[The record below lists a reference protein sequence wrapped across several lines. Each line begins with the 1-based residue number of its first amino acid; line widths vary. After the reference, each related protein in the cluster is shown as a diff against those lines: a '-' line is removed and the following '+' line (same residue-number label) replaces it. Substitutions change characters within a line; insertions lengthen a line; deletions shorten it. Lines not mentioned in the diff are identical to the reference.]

1 MSKPS
6 FKLNGESVGYLLHGQ
21 AISIDFVIPDV
32 WFVLIHTKKTKML
45 FNSIKTAF
53 NTLSFKRNKSSYSFN
68 TNAYAPKITFIGIG
82 MNGIYSKTINLQVN
96 FLNTI
101 PHFVRTQNSSVNP
114 IKKALHISKTK
125 LNLLHYM
132 PNITSAEMKI
142 NNIQNLQIK
151 LDLSNLNYEL
161 SRQSN

>member
-1 MSKPS
+1 MGTAK
-6 FKLNGESVGYLLHGQ
+6 FKLNGENVGYLLHGQ
-21 AISIDFVIPDV
+21 AISIDFEIPDV
-32 WFVLIHTKKTKML
+32 WFVLIHTQKTKML

-53 NTLSFKRNKSSYSFN
+53 NTLTFKRNKSSFQCN

-82 MNGIYSKTINLQVN
+82 LNGIYSKTINLQVN

-101 PHFVRTQNSSVNP
+101 PHFVKTQNSIVNP
-114 IKKALHISKTK
+114 INRYIYIPKTK
-125 LNLLHYM
+125 LNLPHYT
-132 PNITSAEMKI
+132 PKVNSVELKI
-142 NNIQNLQIK
+142 NNIQNIQIK

>member
-1 MSKPS
+1 MEAAK
-6 FKLNGESVGYLLHGQ
+6 FKLNGANVGYLLHGQ
-21 AISIDFVIPDV
+21 AISIDFEIPGV
-32 WFVLIHTKKTKML
+32 WFVLIHTKKTKLL

-53 NTLSFKRNKSSYSFN
+53 NTLTFKRNKSSFQCN
-68 TNAYAPKITFIGIG
+68 TNAYAPNITFVGIG
-82 MNGIYSKTINLQVN
+82 MNGIYSKTLFLKIN

-101 PHFVRTQNSSVNP
+101 PHFVRTQNSSVNT

-125 LNLLHYM
+125 LNLPHYT
-132 PNITSAEMKI
+132 PKVNGVEMKI
-142 NNIQNLQIK
+142 NNIQNIQIK

>member
-1 MSKPS
+1 
-6 FKLNGESVGYLLHGQ
+6 
-21 AISIDFVIPDV
+21 
-32 WFVLIHTKKTKML
+32 ML

-53 NTLSFKRNKSSYSFN
+53 NTLTFKRNKSSFQCN

-82 MNGIYSKTINLQVN
+82 LNGIYSKTLFLKIN

-101 PHFVRTQNSSVNP
+101 PHFVKTQNSIVNP
-114 IKKALHISKTK
+114 INIYIYIPKTK
-125 LNLLHYM
+125 LNLPHYT
-132 PNITSAEMKI
+132 PKVNSVELKI
-142 NNIQNLQIK
+142 NNIQNIQIK